1 MSTPALLSTVETA
14 DRLQVDRS
22 TLSRWV
28 QLGRITPAM
37 KLPGLTGSYLFDPE
51 EIDRVAAERAEVGS

>member
-1 MSTPALLSTVETA
+1 MSTPALLSTVEAA
-14 DRLQVDRS
+14 DRLQVERS

-37 KLPGLTGSYLFDPE
+37 KLPGRTGSFLFDAD
-51 EIDRVAAERAEVGS
+51 EIDRVAAERAAEAS